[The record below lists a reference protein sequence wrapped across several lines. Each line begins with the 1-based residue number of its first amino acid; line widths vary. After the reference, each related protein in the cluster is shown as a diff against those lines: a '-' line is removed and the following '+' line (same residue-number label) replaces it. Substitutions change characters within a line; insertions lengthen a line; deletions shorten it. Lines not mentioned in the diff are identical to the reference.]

1 MDAPPSTTVDADDT
15 FYRVTS
21 GTPVRVLFT
30 NPCCALITQNYDGT
44 FNGMTVSWLTATDN
58 HASFVMSLHHSRHT
72 RANLARDGHF
82 SLSVAVEGMES
93 TLLALGGESGKDEAA
108 GGGGKL
114 ARLGPALVATVPEDA
129 AQKPKRRA
137 RVDDAWLAARALP
150 ALAASPAR
158 LLCRVRCELTGEGA
172 AGAGAGVGAAPTA
185 MGQSLLLC
193 EILEIYVRRDHWV
206 QNKIFVTPQGAPRL
220 LCFQGSG
227 VFAAI
232 ETRGLPPPPA
242 TASSSQ
248 ALLAGELAFVDKED
262 PSTRSP
268 PPVYSRDR

>member
-1 MDAPPSTTVDADDT
+1 MDDT
-15 FYRVTS
+15 FERLAT

-30 NPCCALITQNYDGT
+30 NPCCALITQNEDGT
-44 FNGMTVSWLTATDN
+44 FNGMTVSWLTPTDN
-58 HASFVMSLHHSRHT
+58 HAGFVMSLHHSRHT

-114 ARLGPALVATVPEDA
+114 ARLGPALVATAPEDA

-137 RVDDAWLAARALP
+137 RVDDARLAARALP

-158 LLCRVRCELTGEGA
+158 LLCRVRCELTGAGA
-172 AGAGAGVGAAPTA
+172 AGAGAGAAPTA
-185 MGQSLLLC
+185 LGQSLLLC
-193 EILEIYVRRDHWV
+193 EILDVYVRRDHWV
-206 QNKIFVTPQGAPRL
+206 QNKLFVTPRGAPRL

-232 ETRGLPPPPA
+232 ETRGLPPPQA
-242 TASSSQ
+242 TASSLQ
-248 ALLAGELAFVDKED
+248 ASLGGELAFVDEGD
-262 PSTRSP
+262 PSTRSS
-268 PPVYSRDR
+268 PPVCSRDR